1 MNNGTNSYADSLVN
15 MYAEQGLLGALM
27 VENARLWDC
36 HDAVTAEDFVY
47 PVHGEIFTACKDMIA
62 RGQNASPTT
71 LKHVFES
78 HEALQDLGGFGYLV
92 DLWGNPP
99 LTPVREL
106 AVIVADL
113 ATRRR
118 LLESMDQM
126 RATIFNDQRPAAEIS
141 ADLVKAITEK
151 SPSLSPV
158 KTKREMAM
166 AAADAIALPP
176 ECYPT
181 GLDVIDRVMG
191 GGLYAGFTYGIGG
204 AEKRGKTTLAHTI
217 SHNLNQNGV
226 LHAYIA
232 LEMGGLQIEQRNLA
246 RMLDINSLKFLQPA
260 TRIDNEILSR
270 ICVAAGTVKDS
281 TLYLDMPGATLD
293 MIQIELSRLV
303 MKHDIKG
310 FILDYWQLVEGQAKN
325 ETEER
330 HLRRVAQ
337 WIANFARKH
346 KIWCVLLSQ
355 VNDQGTLFAGK
366 GLVKACD
373 QLFTIENAE
382 TGSDQQEIWL
392 RMSHSRYT
400 PLADVGSAGN
410 PMLFVNKKSGPFI
423 DELYGRK
430 METERLL

>member
-1 MNNGTNSYADSLVN
+1 MNNGKNSYADSLSNVH
-15 MYAEQGLLGALM
+15 AEQALLGAVM
-27 VENARLWDC
+27 AENARIWDC
-36 HDAVTAEDFVY
+36 HDALTAEDFVY
-47 PVHGEIFTACKDMIA
+47 PVHGEIYTACKDMIA

-71 LKHVFES
+71 LKHGFEN
-78 HEALQDLGGFGYLV
+78 HEALQELGGFGYLI
-92 DLWGNPP
+92 DLFGNPP
-99 LTPVREL
+99 MTPVREL
-106 AVIVADL
+106 AVIIADL

-166 AAADAIALPP
+166 AAAEAIALPP
-176 ECYPT
+176 ECFPT

-226 LHAYIA
+226 LHAYLA

-260 TRIDNEILSR
+260 TRKDNALLSR
-270 ICVAAGTVKDS
+270 IGVAAATVKDS

-373 QLFTIENAE
+373 QLYTIENAE

-392 RMSHSRYT
+392 RMTHSRYT
-400 PLADVGSAGN
+400 PLADVGSAGC
-410 PMLFVNKKSGPFI
+410 PLLYVNKKSGPFI
-423 DELYGRK
+423 DELYRRA
-430 METERLL
+430 EEPERLI